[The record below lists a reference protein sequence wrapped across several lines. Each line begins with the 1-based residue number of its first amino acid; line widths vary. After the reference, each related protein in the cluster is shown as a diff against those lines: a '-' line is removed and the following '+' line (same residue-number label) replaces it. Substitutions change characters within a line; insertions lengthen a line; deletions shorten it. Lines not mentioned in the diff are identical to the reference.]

1 MAAQNAQNM
10 YLEPKPHQ
18 THSGATG
25 HNGVGHDA
33 ELGHATT
40 GQSQVP
46 LTGGGPIGR
55 QISVTLT
62 PEQFEQLY
70 LQPGGVGGKGDL
82 SKRFGNPTRTSQL
95 TSLACAVQPDAEKAL
110 YPTALGI
117 AGFLLSLTPVSFYLM
132 QFGSC
137 ASPR

>member
-40 GQSQVP
+40 GQSQIP

-82 SKRFGNPTRTSQL
+82 SKRFGNPTRELQ
-95 TSLACAVQPDAEKAL
+95 SLWQPKDERRA
-110 YPTALGI
+110 YTFPMT
-117 AGFLLSLTPVSFYLM
+117 
-132 QFGSC
+132 
-137 ASPR
+137 R